1 MMATTAKGRDFW
13 EQHLAGLRASGL
25 SAAAYAREHGV
36 SVHALGWWRRKV
48 NASALAKP
56 GSAQPSTKASKFV
69 ALKVAEPVM
78 VRPMGVTLAIGSEVR
93 LQMNELPAPAW
104 LAAVDQAMR
113 GVR

>member
-1 MMATTAKGRDFW
+1 
-13 EQHLAGLRASGL
+13 
-25 SAAAYAREHGV
+25 
-36 SVHALGWWRRKV
+36 
-48 NASALAKP
+48 
-56 GSAQPSTKASKFV
+56 
-69 ALKVAEPVM
+69 M